1 MTGGHTGFARPMS
14 NSANRLGVPTPSR
27 VDGAGRRHP
36 TRVHPRVA
44 RSHIATDDHA
54 FHARRGRAWGRC
66 RTNGRCNLTRLG
78 WVSSGQ
84 VSFARDCDRDSR
96 CPPQLPTPHPKS
108 SLSSCRCRS
117 AGRRRVAAAVGFM
130 ALAGVAAETGVVLLI
145 CLDNATREVRARSA
159 SDGRQE
165 DRLGLALTE
174 PSYGRMMNGKILGDV
189 PSALAI
195 G

>member
-1 MTGGHTGFARPMS
+1 
-14 NSANRLGVPTPSR
+14 
-27 VDGAGRRHP
+27 
-36 TRVHPRVA
+36 
-44 RSHIATDDHA
+44 
-54 FHARRGRAWGRC
+54 
-66 RTNGRCNLTRLG
+66 
-78 WVSSGQ
+78 
-84 VSFARDCDRDSR
+84 
-96 CPPQLPTPHPKS
+96 
-108 SLSSCRCRS
+108 
-117 AGRRRVAAAVGFM
+117 M

-145 CLDNATREVRARSA
+145 TLDNATREVRARSA